1 MYFFAKMT
9 KEHKNYIPMKK
20 TLLAAGLMALMSA
33 SCVSLSEMER
43 KEAELEQRNKE
54 YNLTRQ
60 ELFELKEENTNLSR
74 QNQTLTNEMADMVAE
89 RDRNTATIDSLSRI
103 VENMQQR
110 YDTTMENYM
119 QEITGK
125 TRDLNRA
132 QNMLTART
140 KELNDKEAAFRQK
153 EAAFLQKETELQQ
166 RTATLERQQ
175 NDLLARQKT
184 LEQQEAATRAQL
196 EAKERELE
204 NIRTSVTRALT
215 GFADKGLNVE
225 TKDGKVYV
233 SMENKLLFPSASWT
247 VSKDGVNAI
256 KELAKVLQAD
266 STLNIMVEGH
276 TDNDAYR
283 GSTAVKDNW
292 DLSVMRATAIVKLL
306 IQHGPGINPAR
317 IEACGHGEFA
327 PKVAND
333 SPANKAINRRTEI
346 ILTPK
351 LTDIMKI
358 VE

>member
-9 KEHKNYIPMKK
+9 KEHKNNIPMKK
-20 TLLAAGLMALMSA
+20 TLLAVGLMAVLSA

-140 KELNDKEAAFRQK
+140 KELSDKER
-153 EAAFLQKETELQQ
+153 ELQ
-166 RTATLERQQ
+166 ARQQ
-175 NDLLARQKT
+175 ELQEQQEAFQLQRSEMLAKQHE
-184 LEQQEAATRAQL
+184 LEQQEAATKAQL

-204 NIRTSVTRALT
+204 AVRTSVTKALT
-215 GFADKGLNVE
+215 GFADKGLKVE

-233 SMENKLLFPSASWT
+233 SMENKLLFPPASWT
-247 VSKDGVNAI
+247 VSKDGIAAI
-256 KELAKVLQAD
+256 KELAKVLEQD

-306 IQHGPGINPAR
+306 LQHGTGINPAR

-327 PKVAND
+327 PKVPNTDAV
-333 SPANKAINRRTEI
+333 NKAINRRTEI
-346 ILTPK
+346 ILTPNLDK
-351 LTDIMKI
+351 LLQEMGN
-358 VE
+358 